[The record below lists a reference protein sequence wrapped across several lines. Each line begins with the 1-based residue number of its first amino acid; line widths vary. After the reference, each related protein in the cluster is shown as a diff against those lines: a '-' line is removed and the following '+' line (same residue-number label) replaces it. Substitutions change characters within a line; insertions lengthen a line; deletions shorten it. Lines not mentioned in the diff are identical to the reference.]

1 MKGHIGKKERKALGT
16 RTKQKPPKKK
26 FLDVPGNKG
35 GDYYVKVKVKKAK

>member
-26 FLDVPGNKG
+26 YLDRAGNKG
-35 GDYYVKVKVKKAK
+35 KDFYVKIVKKAK